1 MSSLNKGMTKKASQ
15 LRAGASFGDRVLG
28 DDTADNQNMSIDK
41 SQNQSMLKS
50 KQTLRKGATLVEN
63 KTYQGEPRQ
72 TVSAKSRQDVAM
84 RARLDSTS

>member
-1 MSSLNKGMTKKASQ
+1 MSSLNKGMTKKAAQ
-15 LRAGASFGDRVLG
+15 LRSGASFIDKNLG

-50 KQTLRKGATLVEN
+50 KQTLRKGATLYEN
-63 KTYQGEPRQ
+63 KTYQGELRQ